1 MEPLRAR
8 FLNVPLWPASSLDVE
23 QSAWASA
30 GWKASRGSRGQRRG
44 ERNVGVS
51 CKPPA
56 PHVCPVMGEE
66 SSHTKAWGLLGSCWV
81 SALCPDLPS
90 PECGNVLGSAGSSA
104 SGGLSLRQTRQP
116 GPAMGESG
124 AASAHPGS
132 PQPLSQPPNPALG
145 DSQCWGLLPLCSPVC
160 LPSQCEHRT
169 WKWLLDVLLGPGHTP
184 SCGPGVLERRTHEC
198 VRCPVGTGS
207 QSQETC
213 PTLPPSSP
221 SLASRKTR
229 GALTGGWST
238 PVTWVQG
245 PQQGSPS
252 PPSDATDMECP
263 CPMLGDPD
271 GDAGG
276 CAGCHRLSVLKGPE
290 ET

>member
-56 PHVCPVMGEE
+56 PHVCPVMGEA
-66 SSHTKAWGLLGSCWV
+66 SSHTKAWGLLGNCWV

-124 AASAHPGS
+124 LHLPTQG
-132 PQPLSQPPNPALG
+132 PLSL
-145 DSQCWGLLPLCSPVC
+145 
-160 LPSQCEHRT
+160 
-169 WKWLLDVLLGPGHTP
+169 
-184 SCGPGVLERRTHEC
+184 
-198 VRCPVGTGS
+198 
-207 QSQETC
+207 
-213 PTLPPSSP
+213 
-221 SLASRKTR
+221 
-229 GALTGGWST
+229 
-238 PVTWVQG
+238 
-245 PQQGSPS
+245 SPS
-252 PPSDATDMECP
+252 PQILLWETVSA
-263 CPMLGDPD
+263 GDSS
-271 GDAGG
+271 
-276 CAGCHRLSVLKGPE
+276 LSVPRSVSPRSASTGLGNGCWMCSSALGTHPAVAPASSRE
-290 ET
+290 GHMSA